1 MSFFKEFDELFAM
14 VKDPGIMERKRKI
27 ATLTMGA
34 WIADMILAPLAVAA
48 SEGRTLQDAVETVHT
63 TLKKV
68 VAEMIRD
75 LEAIDKPMPPEAMP

>member
-48 SEGRTLQDAVETVHT
+48 SEGRTFQDSVETVHT

-75 LEAIDKPMPPEAMP
+75 LEAIDKPMPPEVAP